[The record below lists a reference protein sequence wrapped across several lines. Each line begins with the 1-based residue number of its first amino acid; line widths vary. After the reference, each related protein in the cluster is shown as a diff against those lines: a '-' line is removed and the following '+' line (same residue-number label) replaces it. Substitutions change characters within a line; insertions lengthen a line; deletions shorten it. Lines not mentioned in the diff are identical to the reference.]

1 VRVAL
6 ESVEL
11 TVESAIVKITSL
23 GPVAGAALVVVAEW
37 VTAAHFLRAVRSV
50 TVCRRLHPIACICI
64 VVAVAWF
71 NVVFTALISRNT
83 EVSAPA
89 IGAFYITIS
98 AALRWAF
105 HVDWMT
111 EWTLVAVADLVVLT
125 ALRFS
130 AVMGWALLVCW
141 MAIRPIRPVAHLAV
155 VPAVWIASAPLT
167 EASLHVAELVWLTLV
182 IRLTGSAA
190 LIEGEAAEV
199 WVLTDPIAVAW
210 ADVHVALLRE
220 AGAFVWIAEVAL
232 WAVLLDVAG

>member
-1 VRVAL
+1 MDCCTGVVVLAVLVAL
-6 ESVEL
+6 AAVVPRGSIALDAFEL

-23 GPVAGAALVVVAEW
+23 GPIDGAVLVVVAEW
-37 VTAAHFLRAVRSV
+37 VTAADFLLTARV
-50 TVCRRLHPIACICI
+50 VCCAIHGLNPIACICI
-64 VVAVAWF
+64 VVAVACRY
-71 NVVFTALISRNT
+71 VVFAALVRRDA

-89 IGAFYITIS
+89 IGAFDV
-98 AALRWAF
+98 ALTTAFHRWAF

-111 EWTLVAVADLVVLT
+111 EWTIVAVADLVILT
-125 ALRFS
+125 AVWFL
-130 AVMGWALLVCW
+130 WA
-141 MAIRPIRPVAHLAV
+141 
-155 VPAVWIASAPLT
+155 APLT

>member
-1 VRVAL
+1 MTRGYFPRVRVAL

-23 GPVAGAALVVVAEW
+23 GPIDGAVLVVVAEW
-37 VTAAHFLRAVRSV
+37 VTAADFLWAVGV
-50 TVCRRLHPIACICI
+50 VCRTIHGLNPIACICI

-111 EWTLVAVADLVVLT
+111 EWTIVAVADLVILT
-125 ALRFS
+125 AVWFL
-130 AVMGWALLVCW
+130 WA
-141 MAIRPIRPVAHLAV
+141 
-155 VPAVWIASAPLT
+155 APLT

>member
-1 VRVAL
+1 MTRGYFPRVRVAL

-23 GPVAGAALVVVAEW
+23 GPVDGAVLVVVAEW
-37 VTAAHFLRAVRSV
+37 VTAADFLWAVRSV

-111 EWTLVAVADLVVLT
+111 EWTIVAVADLIIL
-125 ALRFS
+125 S
-130 AVMGWALLVCW
+130 AVWFLWA
-141 MAIRPIRPVAHLAV
+141 
-155 VPAVWIASAPLT
+155 APLT

>member
-1 VRVAL
+1 MTRGYFPRVRVAL

-111 EWTLVAVADLVVLT
+111 EWTIVAVADLVILT
-125 ALRFS
+125 AVWFL
-130 AVMGWALLVCW
+130 WA
-141 MAIRPIRPVAHLAV
+141 
-155 VPAVWIASAPLT
+155 APLT

>member
-1 VRVAL
+1 MTRGYFPRVRVAL

-23 GPVAGAALVVVAEW
+23 GPVAGAALAVVAEW

-111 EWTLVAVADLVVLT
+111 EWTIVAVADLIIL
-125 ALRFS
+125 S
-130 AVMGWALLVCW
+130 AVWFLWA
-141 MAIRPIRPVAHLAV
+141 
-155 VPAVWIASAPLT
+155 APLT

>member
-1 VRVAL
+1 MTRGYFPRVRVAL

-111 EWTLVAVADLVVLT
+111 EWTIVAVADLIIL
-125 ALRFS
+125 S
-130 AVMGWALLVCW
+130 AVWFLWA
-141 MAIRPIRPVAHLAV
+141 
-155 VPAVWIASAPLT
+155 APLT

>member
-1 VRVAL
+1 MTRGYFPRVRVAL

-37 VTAAHFLRAVRSV
+37 VTAADFLWAVRSV

-111 EWTLVAVADLVVLT
+111 EWTIVAVADLIIL
-125 ALRFS
+125 S
-130 AVMGWALLVCW
+130 AVWFLWA
-141 MAIRPIRPVAHLAV
+141 
-155 VPAVWIASAPLT
+155 APLT

>member
-1 VRVAL
+1 MTRGYFPRVRVAL

-37 VTAAHFLRAVRSV
+37 VTAAHFLWAVRV
-50 TVCRRLHPIACICI
+50 VCCTIHWLNPIACICI

-111 EWTLVAVADLVVLT
+111 EWTIVAVADLVILT
-125 ALRFS
+125 AVWFL
-130 AVMGWALLVCW
+130 WA
-141 MAIRPIRPVAHLAV
+141 
-155 VPAVWIASAPLT
+155 APLT

>member
-1 VRVAL
+1 MTRGYFPRVRVAL

-89 IGAFYITIS
+89 IGAFDV
-98 AALRWAF
+98 ALTTAFHRWAF

-111 EWTLVAVADLVVLT
+111 EWTIVAVADLVILT
-125 ALRFS
+125 AVWFL
-130 AVMGWALLVCW
+130 WA
-141 MAIRPIRPVAHLAV
+141 
-155 VPAVWIASAPLT
+155 APLT

>member
-1 VRVAL
+1 MTRGYFPRVRVAL

-89 IGAFYITIS
+89 IGAFYITIN

-111 EWTLVAVADLVVLT
+111 EWTIVAVADLIILS
-125 ALRFS
+125 ALGFS
-130 AVMGWALLVCW
+130 AVMGWALLVYW

-155 VPAVWIASAPLT
+155 VPAVRLFAAMLPLT
-167 EASLHVAELVWLTLV
+167 EASLHVAESIGPAFFGRRTW
-182 IRLTGSAA
+182 GAA
-190 LIEGEAAEV
+190 LALAEAIES
-199 WVLTDPIAVAW
+199 I
-210 ADVHVALLRE
+210 E
-220 AGAFVWIAEVAL
+220 AGAIGITGWNFDIAIRD
-232 WAVLLDVAG
+232 AVVDH

>member
-1 VRVAL
+1 
-6 ESVEL
+6 
-11 TVESAIVKITSL
+11 L
-23 GPVAGAALVVVAEW
+23 GPIDGAVLVVVAEW
-37 VTAAHFLRAVRSV
+37 VTAADFLWAVRSV

-111 EWTLVAVADLVVLT
+111 EWTIVAVADLVILT
-125 ALRFS
+125 AVWFL
-130 AVMGWALLVCW
+130 WA
-141 MAIRPIRPVAHLAV
+141 
-155 VPAVWIASAPLT
+155 APLT